1 LRAQYYKL
9 IASQERWRQE
19 LLEQAAADE
28 HKIYRPIRYSTDSD
42 HSGDTWARIVGF
54 GKDLLARLP
63 FRRFHDRDVEK
74 WLTKPESFDLQ
85 ARSMEADLR
94 DQQEFLRQLT
104 SLRDGIQDPGLEPD
118 VELNNRCQ
126 EVLNE
131 IKIDSAVCEELSRIV
146 VSEPLSRIRKE
157 YLQLQ
162 NEFFDGGRQ
171 RSEDSYEKNLLQGET
186 HFRNRRG
193 QLLAIETELAKRR
206 QEPGYILPQTWESV
220 HLQDLYHE
228 LAFVGSTPAARSRP
242 AARAV
247 AELRRAEPAGLPDG

>member
-1 LRAQYYKL
+1 MVNK
-9 IASQERWRQE
+9 
-19 LLEQAAADE
+19 
-28 HKIYRPIRYSTDSD
+28 T
-42 HSGDTWARIVGF
+42 
-54 GKDLLARLP
+54 
-63 FRRFHDRDVEK
+63 
-74 WLTKPESFDLQ
+74 ESFDLQ

-131 IKIDSAVCEELSRIV
+131 IKIARIKKRFGSDSAVCEELSRIV
-146 VSEPLSRIRKE
+146 VSEPLSRIRKK
-157 YLQLQ
+157 YLQFQ

-206 QEPGYILPQTWESV
+206 QEPGYILPQTRESV

-247 AELRRAEPAGLPDG
+247 AELRRAEPAEGNSQGPKLAM